1 MSDTPETAKKE
12 PDIPENSTLEN
23 ERELR
28 EEQQAHTEEAAPE
41 TLADARAEAEQAAEE
56 KSEKREREGRSVLP
70 KPTFSTFVLSL
81 ASSALVQLG
90 EVADPE
96 SGKMAQDQAMAKH
109 SIDILAMLK
118 EKTANGLDK
127 DESRLLD
134 GLLYE
139 LRMKYVLK
147 K

>member
-1 MSDTPETAKKE
+1 MSDTPETDKKE
-12 PDIPENSTLEN
+12 PHIPQDSTLAN

-28 EEQQAHTEEAAPE
+28 EEREEHIREEAPE
-41 TLADARAEAEQAAEE
+41 SLADARAEAEQAAEE
-56 KSEKREREGRSVLP
+56 KAEKREREGRSVLP

-109 SIDILAMLK
+109 SIDILAMLQD
-118 EKTANGLDK
+118 KTTNGLDK

>member
-1 MSDTPETAKKE
+1 MNDTPETGKKG
-12 PDIPENSTLEN
+12 PDIPQDSTLAN

-28 EEQQAHTEEAAPE
+28 EEREGHIEEEAPE
-41 TLADARAEAEQAAEE
+41 TLADARAEAEQAAEQ
-56 KSEKREREGRSVLP
+56 KAEKREREGRNVLP

-96 SGKMAQDQAMAKH
+96 SGKMAQDQALAKH

-118 EKTANGLDK
+118 DKTINGLDK